1 MRILIAFLVF
11 ASLSAFGEE
20 ETLSTTALGL
30 FKTGGPLMYPLA
42 ICSCVVVWLT
52 VYSFFETRKGKFV
65 PKGLSE
71 RLEAALYKRD
81 LKAALDLLALS
92 KSVLALVLAPG
103 IEKLK
108 YPLDKEERSQA
119 EEAVLE
125 KWEGKSISMQF
136 WFNLLSTIAALSPM
150 LGLLGTVSGMI
161 KAFSKIGLGGMGKP
175 ELLAGDIGEALLTT
189 AAGLIVGIPAMVSF
203 FILKSRF
210 DVRERELLARVTELI
225 DVYAGAGLAREK
237 VRAKFG
243 LEEEEEKE
251 KPKRRRSAAIKE
263 KESGV

>member
-1 MRILIAFLVF
+1 MRYLIVLFAFF
-11 ASLSAFGEE
+11 SLSAFGEE
-20 ETLSTTALGL
+20 ESLSTTALGL

-42 ICSCVVVWLT
+42 LCSCVVVWLT
-52 VYSFFETRKGKFV
+52 VYSFFETRKGKFI
-65 PKGLSE
+65 PKGLPE
-71 RLEAALYKRD
+71 RLEEALYRRD
-81 LKAALDLLALS
+81 LKAALDLLAIG
-92 KSVLALVLAPG
+92 KSVLALVLTPG

-108 YPLDKEERSQA
+108 YPLDKDERQQA
-119 EEAVLE
+119 EEAIIE
-125 KWEGKSISMQF
+125 KWEGKSIVMQF

-189 AAGLIVGIPAMVSF
+189 AAGLIVGIPAMVF
-203 FILKSRF
+203 FFVLKSRF
-210 DVRERELLARVTELI
+210 DIRERELLSKATELL
-225 DVYAGAGLAREK
+225 DVYAGSGLAREK
-237 VRAKFG
+237 VRIRLG

-251 KPKRRRSAAIKE
+251 RPKRRRSAAAKE

>member
-1 MRILIAFLVF
+1 MRAFFFLFFCAVC
-11 ASLSAFGEE
+11 AFGEE
-20 ETLSTTALGL
+20 EALGTTALGL

-42 ICSCVVVWLT
+42 FCSCLVVWLT
-52 VYSFFETRKGKFV
+52 VYGFFETRKGKFI
-65 PKGLSE
+65 PKGLPGRVE
-71 RLEAALYKRD
+71 EALYRRD
-81 LKAALDLLALS
+81 IHAALDLLAVG
-92 KSVLALVLAPG
+92 KSVLAIVLTPG

-108 YPLDKEERSQA
+108 YPLGKEERRQA

-125 KWEGKSISMQF
+125 KWEGKSVATQF

-189 AAGLIVGIPAMVSF
+189 AAGLIVGIPAMVF
-203 FILKSRF
+203 YFILKSRF
-210 DVRERELLARVTELI
+210 DIRERELLAKATELM
-225 DVYAGAGLAREK
+225 DVYEGVGLAREK
-237 VRAKFG
+237 VRSRLG
-243 LEEEEEKE
+243 LAEEETE
-251 KPKRRRSAAIKE
+251 KPKRRRSAAAKE